1 MNSPNGLTSINAGT
15 FASCYALKSIVIPNS
30 VTSIGDEAFQGCDD
44 LREITIPASV
54 TYVGKD
60 AFEDTEWQTRQLLS
74 GNIYINNVF
83 YKAKGKQAII
93 DIKEGTTLISPYAF
107 SEYGYVGSSQVTVTI
122 PTSITTIGDC
132 AFANC
137 VGLKAVEIPNSVTS
151 IGKEAF
157 RYTALTT
164 VDIPSSVTSIGE
176 SAFYYCRNL
185 TSVTIPESVKEIG
198 GSAFGA
204 CSNLK
209 SVSVAWSE
217 PLDFSDDPYSFLVFL
232 MVDKD
237 DCYLYVPTGTSAL
250 YSAADVWKDFTNIVE
265 DDNPLGIGGSVKT
278 EKTVMARYNISG
290 QRIYAPERGINVI
303 KYDDGTTKKVLVK

>member
-1 MNSPNGLTSINAGT
+1 MEGGSCEVWEIYTEATDIVIPATVTSYGHVYNVTRIGETAFRSRDNLTSI
-15 FASCYALKSIVIPNS
+15 
-30 VTSIGDEAFQGCDD
+30 
-44 LREITIPASV
+44 
-54 TYVGKD
+54 
-60 AFEDTEWQTRQLLS
+60 
-74 GNIYINNVF
+74 
-83 YKAKGKQAII
+83 
-93 DIKEGTTLISPYAF
+93 TLPS
-107 SEYGYVGSSQVTVTI
+107 
-122 PTSITTIGDC
+122 SIT
-132 AFANC
+132 N
-137 VGLKAVEIPNSVTS
+137 
-151 IGKEAF
+151 
-157 RYTALTT
+157 
-164 VDIPSSVTSIGE
+164 
-176 SAFYYCRNL
+176 NL

-278 EKTVMARYNISG
+278 EKTVVARYNISG
-290 QRIYAPERGINVI
+290 QRIYAPERGINVV